1 MDSTVCPFC
10 AVGCRLAPG
19 PDGRAAGREG
29 PANPDGRLCA
39 KGIEAFRAFDESE
52 RLTRPR
58 VRRDGEL
65 VPVDWPT
72 ALDAA
77 VDALGG
83 VRDAHGP
90 DGLAFLGAPHC
101 TTEENYLLQKLA
113 RTLGTND
120 VDNRARACHGLAA
133 GAVRR
138 RLGPPAM
145 TNSLDDLA
153 TADLILVVGANP
165 ATQQPVAFD
174 GAVRTAAN
182 NGATL
187 VHVDPR
193 ANETTRTADVHL
205 APRPGTDALL
215 LSLLCAVVAEAG
227 LVDREFVAARTSG
240 FDTLAGS
247 LAGLDVERGAA
258 VADVDADAVRRVG
271 RAVGE
276 ADGVAAVVGTG
287 VETTGLGTT
296 TPDALL
302 NLLLLTGNLGRPG
315 AGMNLFRGLANEQG
329 AVDAGCVPD
338 ALPGHQPVT
347 DPAARDRAA
356 EAWGVAPPADPGRPE
371 SELLAAFGDDVR
383 GVLVVGENPVVSK
396 RDREWVAERV
406 DGLDALVVA
415 DVVETETTERA
426 DVVLPASVAVEKRGT
441 VTNLDRQV
449 QRLAP
454 LADPPGVARPDFE
467 ILRTLGR
474 RLSPAPFDHDD
485 PADAFAELCRVAP
498 AYEGIDPDGTD
509 GPRRWPDGEAVL
521 YREAFATD
529 DGLAPFVPVDPDA
542 TVASGGEG
550 LVLVAGSR
558 AGGFAAAERTDERL
572 HLHEDDAGA
581 RAVADGDL
589 VTVVGAVDG
598 DTPVVEATAAVGTAV
613 RPGTAFL
620 HADPADPLV
629 RRGVDRVEVRPAD
642 D

>member
-19 PDGRAAGREG
+19 RDGRAVGREG

-39 KGIEAFRAFDESE
+39 KGIEAFRAFEESE

-58 VRRDGEL
+58 VRRDGGL
-65 VPVDWPT
+65 VPVDWAT

-83 VRDAHGP
+83 VLDARGP
-90 DGLAFLGAPHC
+90 GALAFLGAPHC

-133 GAVRR
+133 GAIRR
-138 RLGPPAM
+138 RLGYPAM

-174 GAVRTAAN
+174 GAVRAAAN
-182 NGATL
+182 DGATL

-215 LSLLCAVVAEAG
+215 ASLLCAVVVESG
-227 LVDREFVAARTSG
+227 LVDREFVAARTTG
-240 FDTLAGS
+240 FDALADS
-247 LAGLDVERGAA
+247 LAGLDVGRGAA
-258 VADVDADAVRRVG
+258 VAGVDADAVRRVG

-276 ADGVAAVVGTG
+276 ADRAAVVVGTG

-315 AGMNLFRGLANEQG
+315 TGMNLFRGLANEQG

-338 ALPGHQPVT
+338 ALPGHRPVT
-347 DPAARDRAA
+347 DAAARDRVAD
-356 EAWGVAPPADPGRPE
+356 EWGVAPPADPGRPE
-371 SELLAAFGDDVR
+371 SDLLAAFGDDVR
-383 GVLVVGENPVVSK
+383 GALVVGENPVVSK

-426 DVVLPASVAVEKRGT
+426 DVVLPACAATEKRGT
-441 VTNLDRQV
+441 VTNLDRQIG
-449 QRLAP
+449 RLGP
-454 LADPPGVARPDFE
+454 LADPPGAARPDFE
-467 ILRTLGR
+467 ILRALGR

-498 AYEGIDPDGTD
+498 VYDGIDPDGED
-509 GPRRWPDGEAVL
+509 GPQRWPDGEATL
-521 YREAFATD
+521 YRDGFATD
-529 DGLAPFVPVDPDA
+529 DGRAPLVPVDPDA
-542 TVASGGEG
+542 TAAPGGEG

-558 AGGFAAAERTDERL
+558 AGGFAATERTDERL

-581 RAVADGDL
+581 RGIRDGDA
-589 VTVVGAVDG
+589 VTVTGAD
-598 DTPVVEATAAVGTAV
+598 DDAPTVETRAAVGRAV

-629 RRGVDRVEVRPAD
+629 RRGVERVEVRPAG
-642 D
+642 